1 MISVEARRR
10 FRTESA
16 RLTVSFADV
25 SENRAATAAELCVQ
39 FRRVLRVQVVALYKS
54 SAGYLMR
61 SSICIPGPA
70 QPVEGD
76 YDRFPAHARL
86 GQMARLARTS
96 VTGSETPI

>member
-1 MISVEARRR
+1 VKIGLLLQPNCAYS
-10 FRTESA
+10 FG
-16 RLTVSFADV
+16 VSCA
-25 SENRAATAAELCVQ
+25 Q
-39 FRRVLRVQVVALYKS
+39 FVALYKS

-61 SSICIPGPA
+61 STICIPSPA